1 MLLSGNS
8 NLHIPHWKSSL
19 FYTIHF
25 FVTVNKLDHSW
36 KTYLGQLIYWLPR
49 MSQSANSLS
58 LMSLNNNNKK
68 HGNRFQS
75 SMPLNSNILS
85 HSPRKLNGA
94 LVSIICII
102 RLWLGFPNI
111 NFLLKYE
118 GWIFKPHMPFLS
130 ITKESDIHVPSGVD
144 MLP

>member
-1 MLLSGNS
+1 MLISGNS

-19 FYTIHF
+19 FYRIHF
-25 FVTVNKLDHSW
+25 FVTANKLVQSW
-36 KTYLGQLIYWLPR
+36 KTYPGQLIHWLPR
-49 MSQSANSLS
+49 MSQSTNSLS
-58 LMSLNNNNKK
+58 LKNLNQKK

-75 SMPLNSNILS
+75 SMPLNSNIFS
-85 HSPRKLNGA
+85 HSPRKLDGA
-94 LVSIICII
+94 LVSIICMTK
-102 RLWLGFPNI
+102 LWLGFPNK

-118 GWIFKPHMPFLS
+118 GWIFKFPMPFLS